1 MIIYIIITTLII
13 ISIILVLVTDTLI
26 KKKNILDNAINK
38 RYLETLKASEDL
50 IAEIENRI
58 NKKINDIMIRY
69 ETLKDTDKEYVDFDV
84 IEAKEGAAKL
94 IEELQKSIN
103 ETNNSTEPIIDKCLQ
118 LEVFNAYGQILLQE
132 VYKGLDD
139 DSSIVS

>member
-94 IEELQKSIN
+94 VEELQKSIN